1 MLRWFEDNGK
11 DSDVVISS
19 RVRLARNVKGY
30 KFSYMLETEEET
42 ELKNNIMSKLDTV
55 KSLSKYNSYDF
66 DSLDIYQKMAMK
78 ERFVISDYLQQQEV
92 AAGLVSPQEDVS
104 IMVNEEDHIRIQAY
118 VAGMNINK
126 AFTLVDKK
134 DDEIGQV
141 LDYAYSDQYGYL
153 TTCLSN
159 VGTGMR
165 ASYMMHLPALSGN
178 NRISGLVSEVGRFGL
193 TLRAV
198 EGDNNRALG
207 DVYQLSNQVTLGK
220 TEKEIMDNLSNI
232 ARQIVKQ
239 ERNLRQQYIEQRRIQ
254 VQDLTYRSY
263 GILKYARKVSLKDGM
278 LLLSQLRLGLSTGLI
293 KSVDDI
299 GSSIYQLMIGIHP
312 ANLLMLSDKDCD
324 AEQLDIARADFIR
337 DNIPT
342 IQ

>member
-42 ELKNNIMSKLDTV
+42 ELKNTIMKKLDSV
-55 KSLSKYNSYDF
+55 KSLNKYNSYDF
-66 DSLDIYQKMAMK
+66 DNLDIYQKMAMK
-78 ERFVISDYLQQQEV
+78 ERFVISDYLQQQEI
-92 AAGLVSPQEDVS
+92 AAGLVSPQEDIS

-141 LDYAYSDQYGYL
+141 LDYAYNERYGYL

-293 KSVDDI
+293 KSVEDI

-312 ANLLMLSDKDCD
+312 ANLLMLSDRDCD